1 MLVGDMRGKW
11 RECDPYLTDEMISS
25 VPPAEA
31 TLKSSTQVC
40 ATIVACISAQQSLSL

>member
-31 TLKSSTQVC
+31 TPKSSTQVC
-40 ATIVACISAQQSLSL
+40 AGPFNLQQLLLV